1 MGIQSSADPWNFDP
15 AQIDQD
21 DPFEIDE
28 RNRPHLAKHPPYT
41 EEDLFDAFFGAPLF
55 VRAAHE
61 PAHLL
66 MIAPIPGDMVVVP
79 IMPAQSANQI
89 RPLGI
94 YRASRKHKVAYDKEP

>member
-1 MGIQSSADPWNFDP
+1 LLDPWDFDP
-15 AQIDQD
+15 ETLDLD
-21 DPFEIDE
+21 DPFEIDD

-41 EEDLFDAFFGAPLF
+41 EEDLLDAIFGAPVF
-55 VRAAHE
+55 VRASHE

-79 IMPAQSANQI
+79 IMPARSPRQI

-94 YRASRKHKVAYDKEP
+94 YRASRKHEIAYDEAR